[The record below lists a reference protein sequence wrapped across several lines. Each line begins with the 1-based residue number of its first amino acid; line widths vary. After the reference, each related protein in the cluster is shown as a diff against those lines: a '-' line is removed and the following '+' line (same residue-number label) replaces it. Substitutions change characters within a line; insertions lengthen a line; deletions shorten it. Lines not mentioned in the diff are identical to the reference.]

1 MGKTLPTVLN
11 RSLDFR
17 TYYHRY
23 SNLDFLKKIHM
34 TTILVLIPSELLSEI
49 KGNTLNQ
56 TLDTLSS
63 RNSVLIVECQADI
76 NEEIYSLGKHNDK
89 TEIYNAI

>member
-1 MGKTLPTVLN
+1 
-11 RSLDFR
+11 
-17 TYYHRY
+17 
-23 SNLDFLKKIHM
+23 M
-34 TTILVLIPSELLSEI
+34 TTILVLIPSELLSKI

-76 NEEIYSLGKHNDK
+76 NEEIYSLSKHNDK